1 MCIRDS
7 VKTMRAGVIV
17 LGSLLSKFG
26 KAKVSLPG
34 GCAIGSRPVD
44 IHLFGLK
51 KLGADIKIKNGYILA
66 SAKKG
71 LTGAT
76 IRFPSI
82 SVGATENVI
91 IAASFAKGTT
101 YLKNCACDPEI
112 KNLTELTSKK
122 IRVGGMVKE
131 KSINVN
137 QSEVNFVITDFKN
150 ELIVNYSGSVP
161 NLFEEGKGVVA
172 EGFLK
177 DRNFLTAVKI
187 LAKHDEN
194 YMPPEVEEAIKESN

>member
-1 MCIRDS
+1 MYGKK
-7 VKTMRAGVIV
+7 VKLRAIFILSIFFSSILIV
-17 LGSLLSKFG
+17 FLVFKSLE
-26 KAKVSLPG
+26 
-34 GCAIGSRPVD
+34 
-44 IHLFGLK
+44 
-51 KLGADIKIKNGYILA
+51 
-66 SAKKG
+66 
-71 LTGAT
+71 
-76 IRFPSI
+76 
-82 SVGATENVI
+82 ENVI
-91 IAASFAKGTT
+91 YFKSPT
-101 YLKNCACDPEI
+101 EI
-112 KNLTELTSKK
+112 KNLTELTPKK

-137 QSEVNFVITDFKN
+137 QSEVNFIITDFEN

-194 YMPPEVEEAIKESN
+194 YMPPEVEEALKESN